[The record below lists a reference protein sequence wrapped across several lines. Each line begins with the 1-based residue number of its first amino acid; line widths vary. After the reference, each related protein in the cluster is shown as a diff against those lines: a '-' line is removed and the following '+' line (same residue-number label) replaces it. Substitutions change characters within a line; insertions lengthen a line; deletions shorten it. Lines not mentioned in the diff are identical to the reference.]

1 MNRKLNYMNL
11 ADELAA
17 RLHLSQGETEAFLRT
32 FFDTVEQ
39 GLAAD
44 QQVKVKGLGTFKLN
58 EMGAR
63 GSIDVNTGER
73 ITIQGYNKI
82 TFTPET
88 ALKDRINKPFAH
100 FETTELADDYEPSPQ
115 ELKQEPSQEPDTVS
129 EPESVQEPIPTQEPV
144 PTQDPAPVQE
154 LEPIPES
161 APVPSQEDERP
172 SQEPS
177 PATPTAPI
185 AEEPVTPIAEEQ
197 VATAASTA
205 EEPAPPAVPIAE
217 EPATALAAPTA
228 EEPTTSETFITE
240 KLAAT
245 VPADSPAGPVPAA
258 HRRKAWCYWLPIVL
272 LVLLACGLYIY
283 TLAGNKTRTTRSAR
297 QDANAIKVETIDFDD
312 APDTLAATPIDTLT
326 APAAPVTSEVDSE
339 VQADEATPVSDAA
352 SSETF
357 SAVAAPASQASTV
370 PADFPAS
377 SSAAATT
384 APATATAP
392 AKATSP
398 VSAKVAGTALPIV
411 PALAARSIKDITAAD
426 TCDYVIAGTLTSHE
440 LQDGE
445 TITRLA
451 LRYYG
456 DKRLWPYIVK
466 YNWMKDYDNVHPGII
481 VNIPNLKIKE

>member
-129 EPESVQEPIPTQEPV
+129 EPESVQESIPTQEPV

-161 APVPSQEDERP
+161 TPVPSQEDERP

-185 AEEPVTPIAEEQ
+185 AEEPATPTAEEQ

-205 EEPAPPAVPIAE
+205 EEPATPAAPIAE
-217 EPATALAAPTA
+217 EPAT
-228 EEPTTSETFITE
+228 SETFIAE
-240 KLAAT
+240 KPAAT
-245 VPADSPAGPVPAA
+245 APAGSPAGSAPAAPAA

-312 APDTLAATPIDTLT
+312 APDTLAAAPIDTLT
-326 APAAPVTSEVDSE
+326 APATPVTSEVASE
-339 VQADEATPVSDAA
+339 VQADAVPASDAA
-352 SSETF
+352 SS
-357 SAVAAPASQASTV
+357 VAEAPASQASTV
-370 PADFPAS
+370 PAESPAG

-392 AKATSP
+392 TNTTAP

>member
-100 FETTELADDYEPSPQ
+100 FETTELSDDYEPSPQ
-115 ELKQEPSQEPDTVS
+115 ELKQEPSQEPETVS

-144 PTQDPAPVQE
+144 PTQDLAPAQE
-154 LEPIPES
+154 IEPDPES
-161 APVPSQEDERP
+161 TPVPSQEDERP

-177 PATPTAPI
+177 PATPT
-185 AEEPVTPIAEEQ
+185 TPI
-197 VATAASTA
+197 A

-228 EEPTTSETFITE
+228 EESATSETFIAE
-240 KLAAT
+240 KPAAT
-245 VPADSPAGPVPAA
+245 VPAGSPAGPASAA

-326 APAAPVTSEVDSE
+326 APAAPVTSEVASE
-339 VQADEATPVSDAA
+339 VQTDEATPAFDAA

-357 SAVAAPASQASTV
+357 SAVAAPASQAATAPVGS
-370 PADFPAS
+370 PADS
-377 SSAAATT
+377 STAATA
-384 APATATAP
+384 APTTTAP

-398 VSAKVAGTALPIV
+398 VSAKDAGTIIPIV

>member
-100 FETTELADDYEPSPQ
+100 FETTELADDYEATPQ
-115 ELKQEPSQEPDTVS
+115 ELTQEPSQEPETVS

-154 LEPIPES
+154 IEPDPES
-161 APVPSQEDERP
+161 TPVPSQEDERP

-185 AEEPVTPIAEEQ
+185 AEEPVTPTTEEQ
-197 VATAASTA
+197 VA
-205 EEPAPPAVPIAE
+205 P
-217 EPATALAAPTA
+217 AAPTA
-228 EEPTTSETFITE
+228 EEPATSETFIAE
-240 KLAAT
+240 KPAAT
-245 VPADSPAGPVPAA
+245 VPAGSPAGSAPAA

-283 TLAGNKTRTTRSAR
+283 TLAGNKTHTTRSAR

-326 APAAPVTSEVDSE
+326 APAAPVTSKVDSE

-357 SAVAAPASQASTV
+357 SAVAAPVGS
-370 PADFPAS
+370 PADS
-377 SSAAATT
+377 STAATA
-384 APATATAP
+384 APTTTAP

-398 VSAKVAGTALPIV
+398 VSAKDVGTIIPIV

>member
-100 FETTELADDYEPSPQ
+100 FETTELSDDYEPSPL
-115 ELKQEPSQEPDTVS
+115 ELTQEPSQEPETVS

-161 APVPSQEDERP
+161 TPVPSQEDERP
-172 SQEPS
+172 SQESSPS
-177 PATPTAPI
+177 TPTAPI
-185 AEEPVTPIAEEQ
+185 AEEPVTPTTEEQ

-205 EEPAPPAVPIAE
+205 D
-217 EPATALAAPTA
+217 EPATPAAPTA
-228 EEPTTSETFITE
+228 EEPATSETFIAE
-240 KLAAT
+240 KPAAT
-245 VPADSPAGPVPAA
+245 VPAGSPAGPVPAA

-283 TLAGNKTRTTRSAR
+283 TLAGNKTHTTRSAR

-312 APDTLAATPIDTLT
+312 APDTLAAAPIDTLK
-326 APAAPVTSEVDSE
+326 APAAPVTSEVASE
-339 VQADEATPVSDAA
+339 VQTDEATPASDAA

-370 PADFPAS
+370 PVGSPAGS
-377 SSAAATT
+377 STAATA
-384 APATATAP
+384 APTATAP
-392 AKATSP
+392 TNTTSP
-398 VSAKVAGTALPIV
+398 VSAKDAGTALPIV

-451 LRYYG
+451 LHYYG

>member
-100 FETTELADDYEPSPQ
+100 FETTELSDDYEPSPQ
-115 ELKQEPSQEPDTVS
+115 ELKQEPSQEPETAP
-129 EPESVQEPIPTQEPV
+129 EPESVQEPIPTQESV
-144 PTQDPAPVQE
+144 PTQDPAPAQE
-154 LEPIPES
+154 IEPDLES
-161 APVPSQEDERP
+161 TPVPSQEDERP

-185 AEEPVTPIAEEQ
+185 AEELVTPTTEEQ
-197 VATAASTA
+197 VATAAFTA
-205 EEPAPPAVPIAE
+205 EEQVAP
-217 EPATALAAPTA
+217 AAPTA
-228 EEPTTSETFITE
+228 DEPATSETFIAE
-240 KLAAT
+240 KPAAT
-245 VPADSPAGPVPAA
+245 VPAGSPAGSAPAA

-297 QDANAIKVETIDFDD
+297 QDTNAIKVETIDFDD

-326 APAAPVTSEVDSE
+326 APAAPVTSEVASE
-339 VQADEATPVSDAA
+339 VQTDEATPASDAA
-352 SSETF
+352 SSEAF
-357 SAVAAPASQASTV
+357 SAAAAPASQASTV

-392 AKATSP
+392 TNTTAP

>member
-1 MNRKLNYMNL
+1 MNHKLNYMNL

-82 TFTPET
+82 TFTPEA

-100 FETTELADDYEPSPQ
+100 FETTELADDYEPSPL
-115 ELKQEPSQEPDTVS
+115 ELTQEPSQEPETVS
-129 EPESVQEPIPTQEPV
+129 EPESVQESIPTQEPV

-161 APVPSQEDERP
+161 TPVPSQEDEHP
-172 SQEPS
+172 SQESS

-185 AEEPVTPIAEEQ
+185 AEEPVTPTAEEQ

-205 EEPAPPAVPIAE
+205 EEPS
-217 EPATALAAPTA
+217 TLAAPTA
-228 EEPTTSETFITE
+228 KEPATAPAAPITEEPATSETFIAE
-240 KLAAT
+240 KPAAT
-245 VPADSPAGPVPAA
+245 VPAGSPAGSAPAA

-283 TLAGNKTRTTRSAR
+283 TLTGNKTRTTRSAR
-297 QDANAIKVETIDFDD
+297 QDTNAIKVETIDFDD

-326 APAAPVTSEVDSE
+326 APAAPVTSEVASE
-339 VQADEATPVSDAA
+339 VQTDEATPASDAA
-352 SSETF
+352 SSEAF
-357 SAVAAPASQASTV
+357 SAAPASQAATAPVGS
-370 PADFPAS
+370 PADS
-377 SSAAATT
+377 STAATT
-384 APATATAP
+384 APTATAP
-392 AKATSP
+392 TNTTAP
-398 VSAKVAGTALPIV
+398 VIAKVAGTALPIV

>member
-82 TFTPET
+82 TFTPEA

-161 APVPSQEDERP
+161 TPVPSQEDERP

-185 AEEPVTPIAEEQ
+185 AEEQ

-205 EEPAPPAVPIAE
+205 EEPSTLAAPIAE
-217 EPATALAAPTA
+217 EPAT
-228 EEPTTSETFITE
+228 SETFIAE
-240 KLAAT
+240 KPAAT
-245 VPADSPAGPVPAA
+245 VPAGSPAGPVPAA

-283 TLAGNKTRTTRSAR
+283 TLTGNKTHTTRSAR
-297 QDANAIKVETIDFDD
+297 QDTNAIKVETIDFDD

-326 APAAPVTSEVDSE
+326 APAAPVTSEVASE
-339 VQADEATPVSDAA
+339 VQTDEATPASDAA

-357 SAVAAPASQASTV
+357 SAVAAPVSQAATAPVGS
-370 PADFPAS
+370 PADS
-377 SSAAATT
+377 STAATA
-384 APATATAP
+384 APTATAP

-398 VSAKVAGTALPIV
+398 VSAKDAGTALPIV
-411 PALAARSIKDITAAD
+411 PALAARSIKNITAAD